1 MSVFWITGIVLL
13 LVAAG
18 FVVFPWLVEGR
29 KRQDTL
35 TNTRLI
41 RQRLLELERE
51 EHEGLLSHEDRL
63 ETEKDLKIALLDEQ
77 DSQTQNATSARGVL
91 LIGGLLSVVGV
102 AVLYFQVNNVSAL
115 NNWQDAK
122 AQLPELAERIVT
134 QGDASVTEE
143 DLQQFALG
151 LRTKL
156 TSSENDAIGWTL
168 LGRVYVATNRVESA
182 MDAFERALAIEPDN
196 IETLASFSQMLL
208 MVNQESYLAQA
219 KVYLNR
225 ILELDPQ
232 NTGAL
237 GMLAMAATQQ
247 GDKALAIKTWQRLKA
262 FVPKEAPIYQ
272 SIEAQIAQLEGN
284 TVVTPESLAKQEPLA
299 GKEPSAG
306 RAPSA
311 EQQPSAAEPD
321 SAPVM
326 VSVNVTLD
334 KSLTAK
340 IPQNGFL
347 FVYAQDASGGSRMP
361 AAVVKMPMS
370 ELPITVEL
378 SDANAVM
385 PTLTLSQLSQVRLV
399 AKISESGN
407 VMKTSGD
414 LQGTLEITLNKLKNE
429 QYTILINEE
438 LP

>member
-13 LVAAG
+13 LASAG

-51 EHEGLLSHEDRL
+51 EHEGLLSHQDRL

-77 DSQTQNATSARGVL
+77 DSQAQNASSARGVL
-91 LIGGLLSVVGV
+91 LIGGLLSVVTV

-196 IETLASFSQMLL
+196 VETLASYSQMLL

-225 ILELDPQ
+225 ILQLDPQ

-247 GDKALAIKTWQRLKA
+247 GDKELAIETWQRLKA

-272 SIEAQIAQLEGN
+272 SIEAQIAQLQGN
-284 TVVTPESLAKQEPLA
+284 AAVTPESLIKQEPLA
-299 GKEPSAG
+299 GAVPSADKD
-306 RAPSA
+306 S
-311 EQQPSAAEPD
+311 SAAEPD

-334 KSLTAK
+334 KSLTGK
-340 IPQNGFL
+340 IPQDGFL
-347 FVYAQDASGGSRMP
+347 FVYAQDANGGSKMP
-361 AAVVKMPMS
+361 AAVVKMPMG

-385 PTLTLSQLSQVRLV
+385 PTLTLSQLSKVRLV
-399 AKISESGN
+399 AKISQSGN

-414 LQGTLEITLNKLKNE
+414 LQGMLEITLNKSKNE

>member
-51 EHEGLLSHEDRL
+51 EHEGLLSHQDRL

-77 DSQTQNATSARGVL
+77 DSQAQNATSARGVL

-122 AQLPELAERIVT
+122 TQLPELAERIVT

-156 TSSENDAIGWTL
+156 TSSEDDAIGWTL

-182 MDAFERALAIEPDN
+182 MDAFERALEIEPDN
-196 IETLASFSQMLL
+196 LETLASYSQVLL

-247 GDKALAIKTWQRLKA
+247 GDTELAIETWQRLKT

-272 SIEAQIAQLEGN
+272 SIEAQIAQLEEN
-284 TVVTPESLAKQEPLA
+284 ASITTDSLAEQGPLRDV
-299 GKEPSAG
+299 EPSADLK
-306 RAPSA
+306 
-311 EQQPSAAEPD
+311 PSAAESD
-321 SAPVM
+321 DAPVL
-326 VSVNVTLD
+326 VSVTVTLD
-334 KSLTAK
+334 NSLAGK

-347 FVYAQDASGGSRMP
+347 FVYAQDASGASRMP
-361 AAVVKMPMS
+361 AAVVKMPMG

-378 SDANAVM
+378 SDANSVM
-385 PTLTLSQLSQVRLV
+385 PTLTLSQLSNVRLV

-414 LQGTLEITLNKLKNE
+414 LQGTLEITLNKSKNE

>member
-1 MSVFWITGIVLL
+1 ML

-41 RQRLLELERE
+41 RQRLIELERE

-77 DSQTQNATSARGVL
+77 DSQAQNATSARGVL
-91 LIGGLLSVVGV
+91 LIGGLLSVVTV

-196 IETLASFSQMLL
+196 VETLASYSQMLL

-225 ILELDPQ
+225 ILQLDPQ

-247 GDKALAIKTWQRLKA
+247 GDKELAIETWQRLKA

-272 SIEAQIAQLEGN
+272 SIEAQIAQLQGN
-284 TVVTPESLAKQEPLA
+284 AAVTPESLIKQEPLA
-299 GKEPSAG
+299 GVVPSADKN
-306 RAPSA
+306 S
-311 EQQPSAAEPD
+311 SAAEPD
-321 SAPVM
+321 SVPVM

-334 KSLTAK
+334 KPLTGK
-340 IPQNGFL
+340 IPQDGFL
-347 FVYAQDASGGSRMP
+347 FVYAQDANGGSKMP
-361 AAVVKMPMS
+361 AAVVKMPMG

-385 PTLTLSQLSQVRLV
+385 PTLTLSQLSKVRLV
-399 AKISESGN
+399 AKISQSGN

-414 LQGTLEITLNKLKNE
+414 LQGTLEITLNKSKNE